1 MLNSIKI
8 STTDRHIK
16 GIMFDM
22 DNTLLQ
28 SRIDFKAMKTEI
40 FEFLV
45 ENEALSADFPVEL
58 HTSSTMMLYV
68 REQGIDEELDRTM
81 LDIAVKHELIGMEG
95 AGLEQGVVEL
105 LNILHH
111 RYKLVVVTN
120 NAYDAA
126 VKALDITGI
135 AHYFDLIIGRDQMT
149 AMKPSPSGYQYVL
162 DEFKHI
168 APDEWLS
175 IGDAWID
182 GRASIDAGVPFISYV
197 TSMDEMRAKGVEPI
211 GQVDDIIGMLDYL
224 K

>member
-1 MLNSIKI
+1 MGS
-8 STTDRHIK
+8 RIK

-28 SRIDFKAMKTEI
+28 SRIDFKAMKADI
-40 FEFLV
+40 FNFLV
-45 ENEALSADFPVEL
+45 QNEVLTADFPIQD

-68 REQGIDEELDRTM
+68 RAQGIDDELDRAM

-105 LNILHH
+105 LDMLHH

-126 VKALDITGI
+126 VKALNITGV
-135 AHYFDLIIGRDQMT
+135 AHYFEMIVGRDQMT
-149 AMKPSPSGYQYVL
+149 AMKPSPSGFQYVL
-162 DEFKHI
+162 YEFKHI
-168 APDEWLS
+168 APNEWLS
-175 IGDAWID
+175 IGDSWID
-182 GRASIDAGVPFISYV
+182 GRASLDAGVPFISYV
-197 TSMDEMRAKGVEPI
+197 TSMDEMRANGVEPI
-211 GQVDDIIGMLDYL
+211 GQVDDIMGMLDFL

>member
-1 MLNSIKI
+1 MGSQ
-8 STTDRHIK
+8 IK

-28 SRIDFKAMKTEI
+28 SRIDFKAMKADI
-40 FEFLV
+40 FSFLV
-45 ENEALSADFPVEL
+45 ENKVLSEDFPVQE

-68 REQGIDEELDRTM
+68 RKQGIDAELDRAM
-81 LDIAVKHELIGMEG
+81 LDIAVKHELIGMED

-105 LNILHH
+105 LDMLHH

-126 VKALDITGI
+126 VKALNITGV
-135 AHYFDLIIGRDQMT
+135 AHYFDMIVGRDQMT
-149 AMKPSPSGYQYVL
+149 AMKPSPSGFQYVL

-168 APDEWLS
+168 APNEWLS

-197 TSMDEMRAKGVEPI
+197 TSMDEMRANGVEPI
-211 GQVDDIIGMLDYL
+211 GQVSDIKGMLDFL